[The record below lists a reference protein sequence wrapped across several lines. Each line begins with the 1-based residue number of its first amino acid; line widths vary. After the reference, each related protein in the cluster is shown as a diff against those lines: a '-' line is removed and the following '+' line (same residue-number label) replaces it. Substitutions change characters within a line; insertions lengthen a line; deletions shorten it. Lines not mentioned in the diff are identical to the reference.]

1 MSTLDNIDYYTDYF
15 AWAAESGLKIANSV
29 FTASRVAST
38 IRISSFNEFT
48 DAVVSLSELVDN
60 LESSYERV
68 FISAISIEPMRE
80 AFDELSKYIKKL
92 STGDVDDYFTANN
105 LKVDRTYAQ
114 ISSILG
120 YTISESNIEEA
131 NCS

>member
-1 MSTLDNIDYYTDYF
+1 MAILDTINYYTDYF
-15 AWAAESGLKIANSV
+15 ALAAESGLEIANAV
-29 FTASRVAST
+29 FRASRIAPNIRVASF
-38 IRISSFNEFT
+38 SNFV
-48 DAVVSLSELVDN
+48 DATVSKNELVDN

-92 STGDVDDYFTANN
+92 ASGDVDDYFTDNS

-120 YTISESNIEEA
+120 YTISEANIE
-131 NCS
+131 